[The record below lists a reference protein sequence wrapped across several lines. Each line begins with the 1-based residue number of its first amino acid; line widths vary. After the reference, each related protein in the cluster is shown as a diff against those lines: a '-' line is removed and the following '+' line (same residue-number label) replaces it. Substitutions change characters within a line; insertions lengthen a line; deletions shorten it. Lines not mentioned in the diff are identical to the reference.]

1 MTNEVMPAQAE
12 LHRALKEREPQIG
25 EFLKASGIAPERFLQ
40 SLYSALRNNPG
51 LMRCTRQSLVNAAL
65 KAAEDQLMP
74 DGIEGAI
81 VPYREGDGGDQI
93 ARWLPMIQGITK
105 KVLQHPEIKS
115 WECDVVQDGDT
126 FDYSKGSTPFLHHK
140 KSPSGGRKRPVQFA
154 YAIAHFVNGGIS
166 IEVMNVDEISD
177 VASKSRAKHGPW
189 QDPIFYSEMCRKT
202 VGKLHAKR
210 LPKTGALEL
219 LLQRDDDMY
228 DLTPGRAQGAPISR
242 ALPTTAKEA
251 LDQFGSSFQ
260 REPAAAAPTGDKNGA
275 AASADVAGTPRE
287 EQKAPQPKTS
297 RGDQSACQSVKEYR
311 EHLEAVLNETTDAD
325 ELHEWFFCNAQRD
338 ERVRLGMSIKQYEE
352 LRGIV
357 GARVKELGGRKS
369 ASSVA

>member
-219 LLQRDDDMY
+219 LLQRDDEMY

-242 ALPTTAKEA
+242 ALPATAKEA
-251 LDQFGSSFQ
+251 LDQFGS
-260 REPAAAAPTGDKNGA
+260 AGDNN

-297 RGDQSACQSVKEYR
+297 RGDPKPIESVKDYR
-311 EHLEAVLNETTDAD
+311 DNLEHVMSETTDAD
-325 ELHEWFFCNAQRD
+325 ELHDWFFSNAQRD
-338 ERVRLGMSIKQYEE
+338 QRVNLAMSIRQYEE